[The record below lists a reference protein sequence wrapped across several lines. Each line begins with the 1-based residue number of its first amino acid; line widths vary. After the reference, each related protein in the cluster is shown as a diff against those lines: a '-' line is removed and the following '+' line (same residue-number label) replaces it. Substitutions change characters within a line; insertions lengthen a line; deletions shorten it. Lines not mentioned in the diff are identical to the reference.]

1 METIKVK
8 LLNERAVMPTKAH
21 ASDAGYD
28 LTATSK
34 DYDDYGNVVYGTGV
48 AVEIPEG
55 YVGLVFPRSSSA
67 NTCLIL
73 SNCVGVIDAGYR
85 GEITC
90 KFTSKLKMVSYEKL
104 WHRIKYFCNCTSL
117 DTNTITTGCFDGT
130 AYKVGDRIAQL
141 VIVKLPDVAMVQSPY
156 LSDSERGKGGYGST
170 GK

>member
-8 LLNERAVMPTKAH
+8 LLCEQAVMPTKAH

-28 LTATSK
+28 LTAIIRY
-34 DYDDYGNVVYGTGV
+34 DDDYGNVVYGTGV

-90 KFTSKLKMVSYEKL
+90 KFTTKHKMSSHTKL
-104 WHRIKYFCNCTSL
+104 WHRIKYFCNCKPL
-117 DTNTITTGCFDGT
+117 NTNIVTINHFDGT

-141 VIVKLPDVAMVQSPY
+141 VIVKLPDVALVQSPD
-156 LSDSERGKGGYGST
+156 LSDSERGKGGYGSS

>member
-1 METIKVK
+1 METIKIK

-21 ASDAGYD
+21 NSDAGYD
-28 LTATSK
+28 LTATSM
-34 DYDDYGNVVYGTGV
+34 DYDDHGNVVYGTGV

-90 KFTSKLKMVSYEKL
+90 KFTSKHKMTYYASFWERLKFFFTLK
-104 WHRIKYFCNCTSL
+104 
-117 DTNTITTGCFDGT
+117 NTIGQVYTLHHND
-130 AYKVGDRIAQL
+130 ASIYEVGDRIAQL
-141 VIVKLPDVAMVQSPY
+141 VIVKLPDVALVQSPD
-156 LSDSERGKGGYGST
+156 LSDSERGKGGYGSS